1 MGGRNGLGKCEELLL
16 DCSLLGIRV
25 ASVGIPDLC
34 GDQQRVES
42 FRKAE
47 ENVGENVWHSLWP
60 RELVAILVSA

>member
-1 MGGRNGLGKCEELLL
+1 MDGLDKLEDLLL
-16 DCSLLGIRV
+16 DCSLLGIRL

-34 GDQQRVES
+34 GDQQLVES
-42 FRKAE
+42 FRKAK